1 MNYARGKDRVVR
13 PSYNGGLVA
22 LREALAARGFALK
35 PENATLE
42 SGKGGGLE
50 ATVEPGRV
58 RLRIERRSSVQSVLN
73 AVRGGLSTDARGR
86 RLLFLVPHLTPGMLD
101 ECRKAGV
108 CAADSDGNILL
119 AVPGLYVEHYRQKP
133 RTSRPS
139 LTGSVFTARS
149 SRLVRALLAKYPC
162 ACRQTELVEWTGV
175 SPGYVSTRIKTLE
188 GDGYVR
194 RDGEKVRLTEPDRLL
209 TDWARSY
216 RFDRHLRLRYAISM
230 ASYEQGLDKVK
241 AEMDRLGLRCAFT
254 GWSAAYLAAPFGE
267 PENIMAYVSGRPD
280 PRQLRFLHPVD
291 DGGDVVLLIPHDEGV
306 FQFAV
311 DLPGKP
317 LLVSYAQLYVD
328 LTRMSGRAPEQADV
342 VRKKCLT
349 FTEAPA

>member
-1 MNYARGKDRVVR
+1 MD
-13 PSYNGGLVA
+13 PGG
-22 LREALAARGFALK
+22 
-35 PENATLE
+35 
-42 SGKGGGLE
+42 
-50 ATVEPGRV
+50 V

-73 AVRGGLSTDARGR
+73 AVRGGLSTDASGR
-86 RLLFLVPHLTPGMLD
+86 RLLFLVPHLTSGTLD

-108 CAADSDGNILL
+108 CVADSDGNILL
-119 AVPGLYVEHYRQKP
+119 ATPGLYVEHYRQKP

-175 SPGYVSTRIKTLE
+175 SPGYVSTRIKALE

-230 ASYEQGLDKVK
+230 ASYKQGLDKVK
-241 AEMDRLGLRCAFT
+241 AEMDRLGLRYAFT

-267 PENIMAYVSGRPD
+267 PENIMAYVSGHPD
-280 PRQLRFLHPVD
+280 PKQLRFLHPVD
-291 DGGDVVLLIPHDEGV
+291 EGGEVVLLIPHDEGV

-317 LLVSYAQLYVD
+317 SLVSYAQLYVD

-349 FTEAPA
+349 FAEASA